1 MAITQTTASVLI
13 QLSQAFSLLEMPFE
27 DPVHAVGSLKSS
39 HSPKLKS
46 PRSDRCLLVRDKI
59 LRRNDSRGADLSIE
73 QAFAIT

>member
-1 MAITQTTASVLI
+1 MR
-13 QLSQAFSLLEMPFE
+13 FE
-27 DPVHAVGSLKSS
+27 DPVHAVGSLKFS

-46 PRSDRCLLVRDKI
+46 PRSDRCLLVRGEI